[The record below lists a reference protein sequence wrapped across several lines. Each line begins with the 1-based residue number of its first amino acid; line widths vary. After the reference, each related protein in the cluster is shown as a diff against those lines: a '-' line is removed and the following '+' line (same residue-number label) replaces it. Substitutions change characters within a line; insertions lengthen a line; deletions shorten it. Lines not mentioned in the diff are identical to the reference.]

1 MSAQALLRAGCR
13 WRVESGAN
21 IHIWTDPWLPHP
33 LTFRPITPP
42 SADSLHMCVAEL
54 LDSSTEAWNKGG
66 TVFTPASC
74 WKLNMVGGGNC
85 GRRESRINSRS
96 SFGKLVRMLPTNVN
110 LARRR
115 PNFPT
120 VFPFCRSEGEDVV
133 DTMISYPFAWKVW
146 GLVLFPSSS
155 IPRVPLDFFGW
166 IRLVASSLSTSDL
179 GLFLGLC
186 WTIWWCRNQKLF
198 KGKCLAPD
206 QAVCFARHYIDSYLL
221 QNLDAPCSTPSRSV
235 LHWQRPPQGM
245 VKLNFD
251 GALMDQGGAMG
262 MDIIAQDHMG
272 ACIDWIFV
280 CLPSH
285 SHAELAEA
293 LAAREAI
300 LLAHRGGW
308 SKIILDR
315 DYATL
320 IRKLV
325 SRFVTCRRFGS
336 SQENTLLP
344 TLVTSLVSVDISS

>member
-1 MSAQALLRAGCR
+1 MGCSLFGAL
-13 WRVESGAN
+13 
-21 IHIWTDPWLPHP
+21 IIWYWS
-33 LTFRPITPP
+33 FR
-42 SADSLHMCVAEL
+42 
-54 LDSSTEAWNKGG
+54 

-272 ACIDWIFV
+272 ACIDWILFV
-280 CLPSH
+280 CL
-285 SHAELAEA
+285 
-293 LAAREAI
+293 AI
-300 LLAHRGGW
+300 LMLNWQRLWRLGRP
-308 SKIILDR
+308 S
-315 DYATL
+315 
-320 IRKLV
+320 
-325 SRFVTCRRFGS
+325 F
-336 SQENTLLP
+336 LP
-344 TLVTSLVSVDISS
+344 TVEAGPKSFLTGIMLRLSASWCRGL